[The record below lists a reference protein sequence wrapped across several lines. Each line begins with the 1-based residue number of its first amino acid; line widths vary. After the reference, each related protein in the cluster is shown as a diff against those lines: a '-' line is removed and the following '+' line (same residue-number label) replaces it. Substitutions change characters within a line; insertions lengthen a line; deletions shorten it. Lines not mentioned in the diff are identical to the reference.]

1 MKIGGK
7 AIDKRI
13 DSGAALITKENA
25 QKLLDFRNAI
35 K

>member
-1 MKIGGK
+1 VKIGGK

-13 DSGAALITKENA
+13 DSGATLITKENA
-25 QKLLDFRNAI
+25 PKPLNFGNSI

>member
-1 MKIGGK
+1 VKIGGK

-13 DSGAALITKENA
+13 DSGVASIAKENA
-25 QKLLDFRNAI
+25 PKPLDFGDSI